1 MTGPEQRGR
10 ADIEAEIRALESR
23 LTELR
28 GELDALGQAP
38 AASPEPAGERRLR
51 VMFADDDPDIRALLS
66 AVIGAAGDLELVGS
80 ATDTNEAIDLARREL
95 PDVAVLDLSM
105 PGGGGIAAAVSI
117 ARDAPATKIVAF
129 TSLDTLDAQTDVM
142 RAGAVSFLVKGAPPD
157 EILNTIR
164 QSVRW

>member
-23 LTELR
+23 LNELR

-38 AASPEPAGERRLR
+38 APSAEPAGERRLR
-51 VMFADDDPDIRALLS
+51 VMFADDDPDIRALLN
-66 AVIGAAGDLELVGS
+66 AVIGAAGDMELVGS
-80 ATDTNEAIDLARREL
+80 APDTNEAIDLARREL

-105 PGGGGIAAAVSI
+105 PGGGGIAAAVAI
-117 ARDAPATKIVAF
+117 ARDTPATKIVAF